1 MRGLVMSRTMWT
13 SNRARASIFITL
25 LLLQLFTPMSM
36 SNVSASPQTDIST
49 NIDLNLLNE
58 IGINPSGE
66 IENGWIEPS
75 QALSQIDLHYR
86 DANVIPI
93 GDWVEW
99 TGSSNF
105 IQGWYVITHTFP
117 LPTEWKYELR
127 DAGID

>member
-13 SNRARASIFITL
+13 RNRARASIFIAL
-25 LLLQLFTPMSM
+25 LLLQLFTPMGM

-75 QALSQIDLHYR
+75 HALSQIDLHYR

-93 GDWVEW
+93 GDWVE
-99 TGSSNF
+99 
-105 IQGWYVITHTFP
+105 
-117 LPTEWKYELR
+117 
-127 DAGID
+127 